1 MHKNLFLSMS
11 SNNIFWILWY
21 LCVLFQQEVLA
32 SNPLWCRALHVT
44 KTYFMITTYSW
55 MLCEGSYLQLLLSN
69 TWGVKGWQLWALVSC
84 GWGMPV
90 VVMVPYTV
98 FRALSEKE
106 NVNCWM
112 DTGDS
117 IWFLAVPVILAISF
131 NVLIVINV
139 IRLIKRKRN
148 LASEDR

>member
-1 MHKNLFLSMS
+1 
-11 SNNIFWILWY
+11 
-21 LCVLFQQEVLA
+21 
-32 SNPLWCRALHVT
+32 
-44 KTYFMITTYSW
+44 
-55 MLCEGSYLQLLLSN
+55 
-69 TWGVKGWQLWALVSC
+69 
-84 GWGMPV
+84 
-90 VVMVPYTV
+90 MVPYTV

-112 DTGDS
+112 DTEDS